1 MRGIYINTTMHVYKT
16 QAYKPISPAWEDLD
30 EEQQVE
36 LLCILYEDMT
46 DAQKDEFLR
55 ETENQ

>member
-16 QAYKPISPAWEDLD
+16 QAYKQISPAWEDLD

-46 DAQKDEFLR
+46 DAQKDEFLG

>member
-1 MRGIYINTTMHVYKT
+1 MHVYKT
-16 QAYKPISPAWEDLD
+16 QAYNQISPAWEDLD

>member
-16 QAYKPISPAWEDLD
+16 QAYKQISPAWEDLD